1 MWGVVAV
8 AVISGLVQAY
18 NAQKARGANQSE
30 LNKIKASFDAIV
42 PPNFDVTIND
52 APDFITKKLEGANLD
67 FSKITPELYKTIG
80 SYAPE
85 AAKYVAEANPTLVQG
100 TAASKEGRQAQIEAL
115 RGYKQIASG
124 DNPELRAAME
134 DAGRASQQQ
143 AQTRTQG
150 LLQDAQ
156 RRGGLNSGLSYASM
170 LQGNSDAMN
179 MGAANSREAAIQGYK
194 AKLDALQQSG
204 TMGRNLANDE
214 MSQEQTNA
222 GIINDFN
229 QRTSKNYQAYLQNRS
244 ELQNQAQMYN
254 LQAQQGTSDKNT
266 TLQNQTNQFNLS
278 NQNSLAEQQYG
289 NNRDERN
296 YQNTLAAS
304 QAQWAASEK
313 ARQNELKQQTFNNS
327 AQIAS
332 GKAGLGYQQMSMNS
346 QSAADKNNIVSG
358 VAQGAAGAYAAN
370 QEDERWNKYFAAQ
383 NQNSSASPS
392 AWSSTST
399 YGKSVV

>member
-1 MWGVVAV
+1 MWGVIAV
-8 AVISGLVQAY
+8 AVVSGLVQAY
-18 NAQKARGANQSE
+18 NSAQARGANKAE

-42 PPNFDVTIND
+42 PPEFDVSIND
-52 APDFITKKLEGANLD
+52 APKYITEKLQGANLD

-80 SYAPE
+80 QYAPE
-85 AAKYVAEANPTLVQG
+85 AAKYVAEANPTLVKG

-134 DAGRASQQQ
+134 DAGRAAQQQ
-143 AQTRTQG
+143 AQSRSQS

-156 RRGGLNSGLSYASM
+156 RRGDASSGLSYAAM

-179 MGAANSREAAIQGYK
+179 QGAANSREAAIQGYK

-204 TMGRNLANDE
+204 VMGRNLANDE
-214 MSQEQTNA
+214 LSQEQTNA

-229 QRTSKNYQAYLQNRS
+229 QRTSKNYQAYLQNRA

-254 LQAQQGTSDKNT
+254 LQAQQATSDKNT
-266 TLQNQTNQFNLS
+266 SLQNENNRFNLTNQ
-278 NQNSLAEQQYG
+278 NQLAQQQYG
-289 NNRDERN
+289 NQRDERN
-296 YQNTLAAS
+296 YQNSLAAQ

-313 ARQNELKQQTFNNS
+313 ARQNELKQTTFNNQT
-327 AQIAS
+327 QIAN
-332 GKAGLGYQQMSMNS
+332 GRAGIGAQQINMNN

-358 VAQGAAGAYAAN
+358 LAQGAAGAYAAN
-370 QEDERWNKYFAAQ
+370 QEDERWNKYFAMQQAK
-383 NQNSSASPS
+383 
-392 AWSSTST
+392 
-399 YGKSVV
+399 G